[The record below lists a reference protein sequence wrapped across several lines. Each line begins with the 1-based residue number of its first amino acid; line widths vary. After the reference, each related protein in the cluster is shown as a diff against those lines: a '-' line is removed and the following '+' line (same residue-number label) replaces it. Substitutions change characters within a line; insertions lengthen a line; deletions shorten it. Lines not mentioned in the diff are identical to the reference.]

1 MSSRG
6 ARIELAL
13 HRMTERALSVAVKGS
28 LCSCPNARAL
38 DGIGSGATCPTDKR
52 LNKKTARA
60 AKMWRMNSLPQ
71 ISKTAS
77 RQKISSCGFASREN
91 RLERRT
97 SARVWRRRSLKLAS
111 GKSLYNYFRDYD
123 PNTGRYV
130 QSDPI
135 GLKGGLNT
143 YAYVGSSPLSRFD
156 PFGLE
161 IWWNGRDSWTD
172 NPAGPG
178 WERYMPPPNDPSQR
192 KRREKPEQCPPTE
205 PYSWDGHRE
214 LPTSIPKDTMYYPPK
229 TSITDFIPRDNVCF
243 AACMSVGVANVALWE
258 AGIETAGHAAET
270 WGTRSLKTMAR
281 VVLPWWTP
289 YAFATG
295 SLKVLSVCDQACR

>member
-123 PNTGRYV
+123 PALGRYI

-135 GLKGGLNT
+135 GLKGGIST
-143 YAYVGSSPLSRFD
+143 YGYVYSRPLEFVDPLGLRPPSEGDYSRGDPARWQPGVPPPFRETPGPGEYIYRAIRDFDNRLQSLKPVPVDNSWKKYCVTAECVAGLPERPADNRTREQRDIDQCEFICGLVSPGPPIPLSKSGAGKWAGSYVGC
-156 PFGLE
+156 
-161 IWWNGRDSWTD
+161 SWFCKD
-172 NPAGPG
+172 K
-178 WERYMPPPNDPSQR
+178 D
-192 KRREKPEQCPPTE
+192 RRNT
-205 PYSWDGHRE
+205 
-214 LPTSIPKDTMYYPPK
+214 L
-229 TSITDFIPRDNVCF
+229 
-243 AACMSVGVANVALWE
+243 
-258 AGIETAGHAAET
+258 
-270 WGTRSLKTMAR
+270 
-281 VVLPWWTP
+281 
-289 YAFATG
+289 
-295 SLKVLSVCDQACR
+295 CDIK